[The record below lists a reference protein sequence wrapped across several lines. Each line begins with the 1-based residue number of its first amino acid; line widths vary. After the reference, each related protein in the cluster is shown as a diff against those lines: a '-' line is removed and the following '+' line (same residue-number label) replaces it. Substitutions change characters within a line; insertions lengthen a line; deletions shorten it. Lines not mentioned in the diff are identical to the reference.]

1 MTNKQLSEKAES
13 YLQIL
18 CLDLPDRRV
27 GSDGNQAATRFFADV
42 LNSFAFRTESQ
53 EFNCLDW
60 EQGAVRL
67 TSAGGDFDVFTS
79 PYSLGCQLKAPLVM
93 AGKLEELA
101 ESQAAG
107 QILLL
112 HGELAREQLMPKN
125 FTFYNPESHQQI
137 IALLETKDPGAIVA
151 ATGRNPELAGGMYP
165 FPLIEDG
172 DFDIPSVYMTEEEGK
187 RLAKL
192 AGQEVALEIEA
203 TRIPSKGYNVIGR
216 KGLEDGHER
225 LVVCAHIDAKDDT
238 PGALDNAAG
247 VIVLL
252 LLAELMQDYSGRL
265 NLELVAL
272 NGEDHYSAQG
282 QKDYLKH
289 AMDSFGEVVLAV
301 NIDAAGYIKG
311 QTEYSLYECPE
322 LVARLAHQAFA
333 AGNGFAEGAPW
344 YQSDHSIFIQN
355 GVPAMAITSAHFM
368 KLSTEITHTQK
379 DRPELVDTGKLVNSA
394 LALQA
399 LILEIE
405 RE

>member
-1 MTNKQLSEKAES
+1 MKTRFQKRMALMTNKQLSEKAES

-112 HGELAREQLMPKN
+112 HG
-125 FTFYNPESHQQI
+125 
-137 IALLETKDPGAIVA
+137 VA

-379 DRPELVDTGKLVNSA
+379 DRPELVDTGKLVNIA